1 MLKNADCTL
10 YLYNKATQGFTRHI
24 INGVYWRENKAGNV
38 LRSGLQTADSTTIY
52 FTPMML
58 NRSQWLRICL

>member
-38 LRSGLQTADSTTIY
+38 LRSGLQTADSTTI
-52 FTPMML
+52 FI
-58 NRSQWLRICL
+58 LR